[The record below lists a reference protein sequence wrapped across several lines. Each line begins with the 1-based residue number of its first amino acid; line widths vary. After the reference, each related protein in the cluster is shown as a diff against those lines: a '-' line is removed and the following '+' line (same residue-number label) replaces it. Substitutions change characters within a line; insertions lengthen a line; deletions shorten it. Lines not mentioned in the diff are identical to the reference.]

1 MLAFS
6 MPWPSPI
13 LVRSVV
19 TLVQLMLP
27 VPVRLRRTNPRGY
40 GGVAKS
46 FLLAA
51 PLPVLAYRANIVHR
65 QSLQM
70 SPIRRLQDQL
80 DP

>member
-1 MLAFS
+1 
-6 MPWPSPI
+6 
-13 LVRSVV
+13 
-19 TLVQLMLP
+19 MLP
-27 VPVRLRRTNPRGY
+27 VPVRLLRTNPRGY
-40 GGVAKS
+40 DTLDET

-51 PLPVLAYRANIVHR
+51 PQPVPAYRANIVHR